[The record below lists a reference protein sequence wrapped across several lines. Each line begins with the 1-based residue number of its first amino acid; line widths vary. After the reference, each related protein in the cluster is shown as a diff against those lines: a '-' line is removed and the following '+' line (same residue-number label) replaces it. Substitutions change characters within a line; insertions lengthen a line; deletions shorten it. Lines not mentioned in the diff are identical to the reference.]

1 MLRSPIRI
9 LHASLVQIDT
19 ELAEKYGKQQP
30 AVCGK
35 FAFERYAAGYVSALM
50 GLMTLTFDLLTLKL
64 RHVALS
70 CGPVRALLRT
80 HGLESTLMQR
90 CAHGSAPVGALPWA
104 QPTLCAAH
112 VVRP

>member
-50 GLMTLTFDLLTLKL
+50 GLMTLIFDLLTLKL
-64 RHVALS
+64 ISKSQMEQVADGDDGEPS
-70 CGPVRALLRT
+70 FRLLA
-80 HGLESTLMQR
+80 
-90 CAHGSAPVGALPWA
+90 C
-104 QPTLCAAH
+104 
-112 VVRP
+112 